1 MTASRFTPEDDVT
14 LLTLR
19 QQGSTYASIARAIRC
34 CTSTVHNRIVQ
45 LVAARITLARALEL
59 AEEWRQKRAA
69 EAAAKPP
76 PLPPL
81 QAPNA
86 IPAPNQPGKRRCLG
100 GCGQFFKSSSA
111 ANRICLRCQP
121 RRAGVTR
128 FSDPI

>member
-1 MTASRFTPEDDVT
+1 MTGSRITPEDDVT

-19 QQGSTYASIARAIRC
+19 QQGSTYAIMARAIRC

-45 LVAARITLARALEL
+45 LRAAGITLARAREL

-69 EAAAKPP
+69 EAAAK
-76 PLPPL
+76 PPL

>member
-1 MTASRFTPEDDVT
+1 MRRA
-14 LLTLR
+14 LR

-34 CTSTVHNRIVQ
+34 CTSTVQ
-45 LVAARITLARALEL
+45 LGAARITLARALEL

-86 IPAPNQPGKRRCLG
+86 IPAPNQPGKRRC
-100 GCGQFFKSSSA
+100 
-111 ANRICLRCQP
+111 QP